1 MLAHA
6 IEVEVT
12 ICRAR
17 WRLGH
22 REGSWEGYLAC
33 SAAPRA
39 PSSGVAASAGLGW
52 LDSSMSSEYQ
62 RSDPN

>member
-17 WRLGH
+17 WRLSH
-22 REGSWEGYLAC
+22 EKDLDSAFLAC

-52 LDSSMSSEYQ
+52 LDSSMYPEYQ
-62 RSDPN
+62 RWYPN